1 MTRLVLAAL
10 LGLIALDVSAQTRTV
25 ASTLRLVVSSQSI
38 ADNGGGTAAAGGVTP
53 SASYVSLTCLDADG
67 CTVTLSETGARDGFV
82 LTVVNVG
89 SNTATFSDSSGV
101 QEIGGSVALGQ
112 HESLSLVYN
121 GDRWV
126 EVSRSG
132 GAMSAVVLTTD
143 VTGTLPIANGGTNVT
158 SATDDNVL
166 VGNGTTFQLKA
177 IGDCDTGATSKLL
190 YDVSTN
196 AFSCGTDQTS
206 GNSTRTL
213 GLTIDGGGSVITTG
227 VKGFVVSPA
236 TCTITSATLLSTDA
250 SATSGSIVIDV
261 WKDTYANYPP
271 ANADSITASAPPTLS
286 SANKSQDST
295 LTGWTTSVTAGD
307 VLGFTVD
314 SATTVTRVSLFLGC
328 Q

>member
-25 ASTLRLVVSSQSI
+25 ASSLRLIVSSQSV
-38 ADNGGGTAAAGGVTP
+38 ADNGGGTAATGSVVA
-53 SASYVSLTCLDADG
+53 SASYVSLTCSDADG
-67 CTVTLSETGARDGFV
+67 CTMSVAETNVRDGFV
-82 LTVVNVG
+82 LTIVNV
-89 SNTATFSDSSGV
+89 SANAATFADSAGV
-101 QEIGGSVALGQ
+101 LELTAAVSLAQ
-112 HESLSLVYN
+112 HESLALLYN

-126 EVSRSG
+126 EVSRSDLAG
-132 GAMSAVVLTTD
+132 TVDLTTG

-177 IGDCDTGATSKLL
+177 ISDCDTGATSKLL

-206 GNSTRTL
+206 GNSARTL

-250 SATSGSIVIDV
+250 SATAGSIVIDV

-271 ANADSITASAPPTLS
+271 VNADSITASAPPTLS